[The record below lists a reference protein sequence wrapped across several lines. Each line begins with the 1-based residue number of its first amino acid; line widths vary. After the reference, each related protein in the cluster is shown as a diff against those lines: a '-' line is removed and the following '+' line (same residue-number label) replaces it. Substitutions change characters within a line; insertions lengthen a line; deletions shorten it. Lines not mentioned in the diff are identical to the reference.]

1 MSNRPAARPGCTR
14 WKPCDEDP
22 RRSLA
27 LAPAFYTLVT
37 CGAFTAEGEFLDVPE
52 RDLGRL
58 ETDWQEAVFAL
69 YLAEEKVTP
78 RGGREPAELAAQ
90 RLQCRPAGVPAGG
103 RPGWHRASGWLHD
116 PLPLQPLAVGQGDRD
131 RASRLQGRKGRLPEV
146 PGRDEG
152 DRLHRAAA
160 GRRDREDPPP
170 LWAVALLKG
179 TAGRRRFR
187 PRRSRGHSQAARD
200 EPRELVFV
208 ADRVTCAE
216 AEGFLDADAF
226 AHDPADQWYRRPREA
241 EPRELTC
248 VDEDTFWSEF

>member
-78 RGGREPAELAAQ
+78 RGGREPAELAAR
-90 RLQCRPAGVPAGG
+90 RLQCRPVRVYLPAGE
-103 RPGWHRASGWLHD
+103 RAGIERL
-116 PLPLQPLAVGQGDRD
+116 VGYMTRCPFSL
-131 RASRLQGRKGRLPEV
+131 SRL
-146 PGRDEG
+146 
-152 DRLHRAAA
+152 A
-160 GRRDREDPPP
+160 
-170 LWAVALLKG
+170 
-179 TAGRRRFR
+179 
-187 PRRSRGHSQAARD
+187 
-200 EPRELVFV
+200 
-208 ADRVTCAE
+208 RVTETGQVVYKAE
-216 AEGFLDADAF
+216 ITTA
-226 AHDPADQWYRRPREA
+226 RESSG
-241 EPRELTC
+241 PT
-248 VDEDTFWSEF
+248 T